1 MAVESA
7 QALAVFN
14 VREYGTSGV
23 KADNAQPAIQAAID
37 ACAAAGG
44 GMVYFP
50 PGAYTSATIHLRS
63 HVRVYIEAGA
73 TVYSSKDRASFD
85 KYALFFAEDV
95 ENITLEGRGTVHGQA
110 EYEWRLHD
118 IKDWYI
124 YPNQLLTEKAGIPL
138 MRPFPTV
145 NTCGNLAL
153 FIHCQDVQ
161 INGLSFIEWKP
172 ATTRW
177 CFIPVSPMVRR
188 GRARISP

>member
-1 MAVESA
+1 MAGGAVQAMAVY
-7 QALAVFN
+7 N
-14 VREYGTSGV
+14 VRAFGASGV

-37 ACAAAGG
+37 ACAVAGG

-124 YPNQLLTEKAGIPL
+124 YPNQLLAEKAGIPL
-138 MRPFPTV
+138 MRAFPTA
-145 NTCGNLAL
+145 NTYGNLVL

-161 INGLSFIEWKP
+161 ISGLSFI
-172 ATTRW
+172 
-177 CFIPVSPMVRR
+177 
-188 GRARISP
+188 